1 MAKATRVYSTPPT
14 NTSAIDHPMMF
25 PPRDSSR
32 RGFLALAAG
41 ASVVSVGALTAA
53 AVAASAQDT
62 ACEADPIFAAI
73 DAHRQAHAASAA
85 ASAETRRLVDL
96 ADQTVGH
103 GISVPSMIEPGTTVE
118 ASIWLDIE
126 ETIPRATYPEQHAHH
141 LALLEEHRAA
151 REAITGDTDL
161 IGEEE
166 YADEWDALGDF
177 ADTVPTT
184 LAGLLAM
191 IIYAAE
197 CSDKDPDAFTD
208 HSCPL
213 IGNLAIAAR
222 TIGRQA

>member
-14 NTSAIDHPMMF
+14 NTPIDTH
-25 PPRDSSR
+25 R
-32 RGFLALAAG
+32 RRFLAIAAG
-41 ASVVSVGALTAA
+41 SSIASVGALA
-53 AVAASAQDT
+53 AVAKPGGAMETMSA
-62 ACEADPIFAAI
+62 ADPIFAAI

-85 ASAETRRLVDL
+85 ASAEIRRLVDL
-96 ADQTVGH
+96 ANQTVGR

-126 ETIPRATYPEQHAHH
+126 QAIPSATYPEQHAHYR
-141 LALLEEHRAA
+141 ALLGEHRAA

-166 YADEWDALGDF
+166 YADEWDAMGDF

-213 IGNLAIAAR
+213 IGNLAMAACGA
-222 TIGRQA
+222 TIKMGNPRQSG